1 MLTVV
6 GRSDRSLGSRPVRR
20 RSKEKDGGVRGG
32 RPAHGPLPGSPRHGV
47 IGWDRVGF
55 LFVVIP
61 APLPILAT
69 RRAVDPLERCGACGG
84 S

>member
-1 MLTVV
+1 MVDDPLTARFREARAMVT
-6 GRSDRSLGSRPVRR
+6 D
-20 RSKEKDGGVRGG
+20 
-32 RPAHGPLPGSPRHGV
+32 
-47 IGWDRVGF
+47 WDRVGF